1 MLESAEEIVN
11 VKPKKKVYG
20 LNSIFLKKKLK
31 DLILNWMIVWLEFKT
46 SKEEPLLLSQFVE
59 MYNVGY

>member
-31 DLILNWMIVWLEFKT
+31 DLILN
-46 SKEEPLLLSQFVE
+46 
-59 MYNVGY
+59 